1 MVKISVVI
9 ASFNCEEFI
18 CDAIESV
25 LHQTFKDYEIIVI
38 DDGSTDN
45 TKNILEPYILK
56 GEIKYFYQPNGGL
69 PHARNTGISKASGEY
84 ILILDAD
91 DALMPDTMSETIR
104 SIADNHEKW
113 VIVDVLRIENG
124 HEEIRRAVLPGHDD
138 PFMDI
143 FKGVAKIRA
152 ILFEKKT
159 LQGIGN
165 YDPEQKIYED
175 VDLHIRLSKKKVPF
189 AYAGKPLYRYQI
201 RQGSL
206 TKKDNIRRNLYYLE
220 RIYRKHYKFPLK
232 NSDKEIACLYSSKMW
247 KLGSDYFHK
256 AGKIFDASRCFI
268 ESIRYDGGNLGRYL
282 NKHLTGVIKKR

>member
-9 ASFNCEEFI
+9 ASYNCEELI

-25 LHQTFKDYEIIVI
+25 LNQTFKDYEIIVI

-56 GEIKYFYQPNGGL
+56 GEVKYFYQPNGGL
-69 PHARNTGISKASGEY
+69 SNARNSGISKASGEY

-104 SIADNHEKW
+104 SATENHAKW
-113 VIVDVLRIENG
+113 VIVDVLRTENG
-124 HEEIRRAVLPGHDD
+124 HEEVRRAVLPGQDD

-143 FKGVAKIRA
+143 FKGIAKIRA
-152 ILFEKKT
+152 ILYETKT
-159 LQGIGN
+159 LREVGN

-175 VDLHIRLSKKKVPF
+175 VDLYFRLSKKKIPF
-189 AYAGKPLYRYQI
+189 SYAGKPLYRYQI

-206 TKKDNIRRNLYYLE
+206 TKKDNEWRNLYYME
-220 RIYRKHYKFPLK
+220 RIYRKHYKCSLK
-232 NSDKEIACLYSSKMW
+232 NGDREITHLYSSKMW

-256 AGKIFDASRCFI
+256 TGRIFDTLRCFI
-268 ESIRYDGGNLGRYL
+268 ESIRYDSGVFSGYL
-282 NKHLTGVIKKR
+282 HKHLTGVIKKR